1 MWTYLHFATT
11 FSCKFSYNVL
21 QAVGLSD
28 EDLAVREVD
37 FMDIATDPL
46 PEHKYKA
53 EEVKL

>member
-1 MWTYLHFATT
+1 MYFATT
-11 FSCKFSYNVL
+11 FSYTFSYIVL

-28 EDLAVREVD
+28 EDLTVREVD
-37 FMDIATDPL
+37 YMDIATDPL